1 MSCSA
6 PSFLKQTAWPKPHS
20 HTLCHLG
27 KPQPSAGQC
36 DPLQNQW
43 EVWGAPGCGA
53 QRPTSWVGHCLNKLV
68 GNTESGHQFTPKGVK
83 HIVMARGRCLSL
95 LNTLAMN
102 ILPMLGT
109 LLNERKRRDMPDSP
123 GLCPFSGQ
131 AFSPALQPKHVLK
144 PSMFNCQV

>member
-83 HIVMARGRCLSL
+83 HIVMARGRRLSL
-95 LNTLAMN
+95 FNTLAMN

-109 LLNERKRRDMPDSP
+109 LLNERKRRHARQPWAMSLLWP
-123 GLCPFSGQ
+123 GFFPCS
-131 AFSPALQPKHVLK
+131 AAKTCAEALYV
-144 PSMFNCQV
+144 